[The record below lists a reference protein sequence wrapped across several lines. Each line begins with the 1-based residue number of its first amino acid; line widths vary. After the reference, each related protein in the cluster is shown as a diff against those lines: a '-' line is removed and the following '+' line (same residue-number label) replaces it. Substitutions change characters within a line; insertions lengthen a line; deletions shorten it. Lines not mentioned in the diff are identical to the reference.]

1 MTTIKQRVS
10 ALEQKTMKM
19 PKVFNI
25 ICKGATPTPEEQKQI
40 DEAEKRGEFVIC
52 RLMIRPGCRE
62 VAH

>member
-10 ALEQKTMKM
+10 ALEQKTVEM

-25 ICKGATPTPEEQKQI
+25 ICKGATPTPEEQEQI

-52 RLMIRPGCRE
+52 RLIIRPGCRE